1 MLKFVDDFCRYKN
14 ELQNSYKFGMLLKR
28 LELVGFKSFADK
40 TTLEFP
46 GGIAGIVG
54 PNGSGKSNVLDAVRW
69 ILGEREAKNLRG
81 DKAEDLIFA
90 GTQKRPRM
98 GMAQVSLI
106 FDNSSGFFPVDF
118 SEVSIVRRIDRDG
131 ISQYFLN
138 KAEVRLKDIIDFFA
152 KVRLGTHGLTV
163 INQGESDLF
172 VKSTPKERREM
183 IEEILGLRQYQIK
196 KHEAQR
202 KLKNTGINTDKVR
215 VMLDEI
221 APHLRFLK
229 KQTAKWEKLSE
240 TEKELNDL
248 EAVYFKSKLKE
259 ILVGLE
265 KFSPRLK
272 EIDAKLAQKVSE
284 LKVLQEQLDK
294 VENSRPSNKA
304 QLDSLQMK
312 REELLGKRSV
322 LEKELGRLEVKIEF
336 SSNTEVDP
344 KKALVVLNDLK
355 AVIKGLSEESDL
367 ANIKT
372 VLNEIFSKIDN
383 FLQFGNEKGASQEL
397 AEFKTAKEKLSG
409 QMDEIIKELENSKK
423 LEIGF
428 SADLESFNSE
438 FRKSFQ
444 LVEAKKDEIS
454 GLESEKNRIHF
465 DTERFNL
472 RMQDLE
478 AQIAQAGK
486 NIDELKA
493 NLAATPEAGEPRSP
507 RGEAAGQ
514 GRENTESVRQAQDE
528 PFGQAQDRPMNIFEA
543 ERRIFKLRAEV
554 ASVGEIDQALLNEA
568 KETETR
574 FNFLSTQLA
583 DLEKAS
589 GDLTALIKDL
599 DLKIHNDFTSS
610 LGKIN
615 EEFNKFFQLMFG
627 GGKGKLL
634 LEKPEI
640 KKQVLPDE
648 GLADESNP
656 IPKVSEKDEEEE
668 NELSAGIEM
677 ELVIPRK
684 KIKGLEMLSGGE
696 KSLVSIAVLFA
707 LISVSPPPF
716 LVLDE
721 VDAALDERNTKRFA
735 ELVKDFSKKSQFLIV
750 THNRATMESSDVLYG
765 VTMEEDGV
773 SKVLSIKL
781 E

>member
-1 MLKFVDDFCRYKN
+1 
-14 ELQNSYKFGMLLKR
+14 MLLKR
-28 LELVGFKSFADK
+28 LELVGFKSFAEK
-40 TTLEFP
+40 TVLEFP

-106 FDNSSGFFPVDF
+106 FDNSSGFFAVDF

-138 KAEVRLKDIIDFFA
+138 KTEVRLKDIIDFFA
-152 KVRLGTHGLTV
+152 KARLGTHGLTV

-172 VKSTPKERREM
+172 VKSSPKERREM
-183 IEEILGLRQYQIK
+183 IEEVLGLRQYQIK
-196 KHEAQR
+196 KNEAQR
-202 KLKNTGINTDKVR
+202 KLKNTGINIDKVR

-221 APHLRFLK
+221 GPHLRFLK

-248 EAVYFKSKLKE
+248 ESIYFKNKLKE

-272 EIDAKLAQKVSE
+272 EIDVKLAQKVLE
-284 LKVLQEQLDK
+284 LKVLQEQLMK

-304 QLDSLQMK
+304 QLDSLQVK
-312 REELLGKRSV
+312 REGLLNKKSL
-322 LEKELGRLEVKIEF
+322 LEIELGRLEVKIEF
-336 SSNTEVDP
+336 SSSKEVDP
-344 KKALVVLNDLK
+344 KKALIVLNDLK
-355 AVIKGLSEESDL
+355 ALIKNVSEESDL
-367 ANIKT
+367 GKIKSA
-372 VLNEIFSKIDN
+372 LNEIFSKIDN
-383 FLQFGNEKGASQEL
+383 FLKFGNEKGASPEL
-397 AEFKTAKEKLSG
+397 AEFKNAKEKLSE
-409 QMDEIIKELENSKK
+409 QLNEIIKELESLKK
-423 LEIGF
+423 MEGGF

-444 LVEAKKDEIS
+444 LVEAKKDEIA

-478 AQIAQAGK
+478 TQVSQAGK
-486 NIDELKA
+486 DINELKT
-493 NLAATPEAGEPRSP
+493 NLENIEP
-507 RGEAAGQ
+507 
-514 GRENTESVRQAQDE
+514 V
-528 PFGQAQDRPMNIFEA
+528 NIFES
-543 ERRIFKLRAEV
+543 ERKIFKLRAEV

-574 FNFLSTQLA
+574 FNFLSVQLA

-589 GDLTALIKDL
+589 SDLGALIKDL
-599 DLKIHNDFTSS
+599 DLKIHNDFASS
-610 LGKIN
+610 LNKIN

-627 GGKGKLL
+627 GGKGKLY
-634 LEKPEI
+634 LEKPEV

-648 GLADESNP
+648 GLADG
-656 IPKVSEKDEEEE
+656 SEQITRSSDPEEED
-668 NELSAGIEM
+668 ELSAGIEL

-735 ELVKDFSKKSQFLIV
+735 ELIKDFSKKSQFIIV
-750 THNRATMESSDVLYG
+750 THNRSTMESSNVLYG

>member
-1 MLKFVDDFCRYKN
+1 
-14 ELQNSYKFGMLLKR
+14 MLLKR

-46 GGIAGIVG
+46 GGIVAIVG

-98 GMAQVSLI
+98 GMAQVSLT

-131 ISQYFLN
+131 ISQYYLN

-152 KVRLGTHGLTV
+152 KARLGTHGLTV

-202 KLKNTGINTDKVR
+202 KLKNTGINIDKVR

-248 EAVYFKSKLKE
+248 EATYFKSKLKE
-259 ILVGLE
+259 ILAGLE

-272 EIDAKLAQKVSE
+272 EIDVKLAQKVSE
-284 LKVLQEQLDK
+284 LKILQEQLTK

-304 QLDSLQMK
+304 QLDILQIK
-312 REELLGKRSV
+312 KEELFNKKSV

-336 SSNTEVDP
+336 SSTAESASWRT

-355 AVIKGLSEESDL
+355 AVIKNLSEESDL
-367 ANIKT
+367 AKIKN
-372 VLNEIFSKIDN
+372 VLNEIFFKIDN

-397 AEFKTAKEKLSG
+397 AEFKIAKDKLSG
-409 QMDEIIKELENSKK
+409 QLDEIIKELENSKK

-478 AQIAQAGK
+478 AQILQVGK
-486 NIDELKA
+486 DINELKVSLSA
-493 NLAATPEAGEPRSP
+493 QTGI
-507 RGEAAGQ
+507 
-514 GRENTESVRQAQDE
+514 ENVESVNVFDT
-528 PFGQAQDRPMNIFEA
+528 
-543 ERRIFKLRAEV
+543 ERKIFKLRAEV

-574 FNFLSTQLA
+574 FNFLSIQLT

-589 GDLTALIKDL
+589 GDLSALIKDL

-627 GGKGKLL
+627 GGKGKLY
-634 LEKPEI
+634 LEKPEV

-656 IPKVSEKDEEEE
+656 VPKEPELEEED
-668 NELSAGIEM
+668 ELSAGIEM
-677 ELVIPRK
+677 DLVIPRK

-735 ELVKDFSKKSQFLIV
+735 ELIKDFSKKSQFIIV

>member
-1 MLKFVDDFCRYKN
+1 
-14 ELQNSYKFGMLLKR
+14 MLLKR

-106 FDNSSGFFPVDF
+106 FDNSSGFFAVDF

-152 KVRLGTHGLTV
+152 KARLGTHGLTV

-172 VKSTPKERREM
+172 VKSSPKERREM
-183 IEEILGLRQYQIK
+183 IEEVLGLRQYQIK
-196 KHEAQR
+196 KNEAQR
-202 KLKNTGINTDKVR
+202 KLKNTGINIDKVR

-221 APHLRFLK
+221 GPHLRFLK

-265 KFSPRLK
+265 KFSPRLQ
-272 EIDAKLAQKVSE
+272 EIDTKLAQKLSE
-284 LKVLQEQLDK
+284 LKVLQDQLLK

-304 QLDSLQMK
+304 QLDSLQAK
-312 REELLGKRSV
+312 REELLSKRSV

-344 KKALVVLNDLK
+344 KKALVILNDLK
-355 AVIKGLSEESDL
+355 SVIKNISEESDL
-367 ANIKT
+367 VKIKN

-397 AEFKTAKEKLSG
+397 AEFKAAKEKLSG
-409 QMDEIIKELENSKK
+409 QMDGIIKELESLKK
-423 LEIGF
+423 MEGGF
-428 SADLESFNSE
+428 SANLESFNSE

-444 LVEAKKDEIS
+444 SVEAKKDEIS

-478 AQIAQAGK
+478 VQIVQAGK
-486 NIDELKA
+486 DINELKA
-493 NLAATPEAGEPRSP
+493 NLENIEPI
-507 RGEAAGQ
+507 
-514 GRENTESVRQAQDE
+514 
-528 PFGQAQDRPMNIFEA
+528 NIFES

-574 FNFLSTQLA
+574 FNFLSVQLA

-589 GDLTALIKDL
+589 GDLSALIKDL

-615 EEFNKFFQLMFG
+615 EEFTKFFQLMFG
-627 GGKGKLL
+627 GGKAKLY
-634 LEKPEI
+634 LEKPEV
-640 KKQVLPDE
+640 KNQVLPDE
-648 GLADESNP
+648 GLADETQQMAKEP
-656 IPKVSEKDEEEE
+656 EKDEEQD
-668 NELSAGIEM
+668 ELSAGIEM

-735 ELVKDFSKKSQFLIV
+735 ELIKDFSKKSQFIIV
-750 THNRATMESSDVLYG
+750 THNRSTMESSDVLYG

-773 SKVLSIKL
+773 SKILSIKL
-781 E
+781 D

>member
-1 MLKFVDDFCRYKN
+1 
-14 ELQNSYKFGMLLKR
+14 MLLKR
-28 LELVGFKSFADK
+28 LELTGFKSFADK

-98 GMAQVSLI
+98 GMAQVSLT

-152 KVRLGTHGLTV
+152 KARLGTHGLTV

-196 KHEAQR
+196 KNEAQR
-202 KLKNTGINTDKVR
+202 KLKNTGINIDKVR

-272 EIDAKLAQKVSE
+272 EIDVKLAQKVSE
-284 LKVLQEQLDK
+284 LKTLQEQLIK

-304 QLDSLQMK
+304 QLDSLQLK
-312 REELLGKRSV
+312 REELLNKKSV

-367 ANIKT
+367 AKIKT

-409 QMDEIIKELENSKK
+409 QMDAIIKELENSKK

-493 NLAATPEAGEPRSP
+493 NLENVEPL
-507 RGEAAGQ
+507 
-514 GRENTESVRQAQDE
+514 RQAQDE
-528 PFGQAQDRPMNIFEA
+528 PVNIFES

-589 GDLTALIKDL
+589 GDLSALIKDL

-648 GLADESNP
+648 GLADQVEGESAVA
-656 IPKVSEKDEEEE
+656 KAMADEEE

>member
-1 MLKFVDDFCRYKN
+1 
-14 ELQNSYKFGMLLKR
+14 MLLKR

-98 GMAQVSLI
+98 GMAQVSLT

-131 ISQYFLN
+131 ISQYYLN

-152 KVRLGTHGLTV
+152 KARLGTHGLTV

-172 VKSTPKERREM
+172 VKSSPKERREM

-202 KLKNTGINTDKVR
+202 KLKNTGINIDKVR

-229 KQTAKWEKLSE
+229 KQTVKWEKLSE

-248 EAVYFKSKLKE
+248 ESVYFKSKLKE
-259 ILVGLE
+259 ILAGLE

-272 EIDAKLAQKVSE
+272 EIDVKLAQKVSE
-284 LKVLQEQLDK
+284 LKILQEQLTK

-304 QLDSLQMK
+304 QLDTLQIK
-312 REELLGKRSV
+312 KEELFNKKSV

-336 SSNTEVDP
+336 SSTAEVDP
-344 KKALVVLNDLK
+344 RKALVVLNDLK
-355 AVIKGLSEESDL
+355 AVIKNLSEESDL
-367 ANIKT
+367 AKIKS

-397 AEFKTAKEKLSG
+397 SEFKVTKEKLSA
-409 QMDEIIKELENSKK
+409 QLDEIIKELENSKK

-478 AQIAQAGK
+478 AQIVQAGK
-486 NIDELKA
+486 NIDELKT
-493 NLAATPEAGEPRSP
+493 NLENAEP
-507 RGEAAGQ
+507 
-514 GRENTESVRQAQDE
+514 V
-528 PFGQAQDRPMNIFEA
+528 NIFES

-568 KETETR
+568 KETESR

-589 GDLTALIKDL
+589 GDLSVLIKDL

-627 GGKGKLL
+627 GGKAKLY

-656 IPKVSEKDEEEE
+656 IPKEPESEEED
-668 NELSAGIEM
+668 ELSAGIEM
-677 ELVIPRK
+677 DLVIPRK

-707 LISVSPPPF
+707 LISVSP
-716 LVLDE
+716 
-721 VDAALDERNTKRFA
+721 
-735 ELVKDFSKKSQFLIV
+735 
-750 THNRATMESSDVLYG
+750 
-765 VTMEEDGV
+765 
-773 SKVLSIKL
+773 
-781 E
+781 

>member
-1 MLKFVDDFCRYKN
+1 
-14 ELQNSYKFGMLLKR
+14 MLLKR
-28 LELVGFKSFADK
+28 LELVGFKSFAEK

-46 GGIAGIVG
+46 GGIVSIVG

-90 GTQKRPRM
+90 GTQKRSRM
-98 GMAQVSLI
+98 GMAQVSLV

-202 KLKNTGINTDKVR
+202 KLKNTGINIDKVR

-248 EAVYFKSKLKE
+248 EAIYFKNKLKE
-259 ILVGLE
+259 ILVGLD

-272 EIDAKLAQKVSE
+272 EIDILLSQKNSE
-284 LKVLQEQLDK
+284 LKVLQEQLLK
-294 VENSRPSNKA
+294 VENSRPSNKE
-304 QLDSLQMK
+304 QLDKLQIK
-312 REELLGKRSV
+312 RDELLNKKSV
-322 LEKELGRLEVKIEF
+322 LEKELARLEVKIEF
-336 SSNTEVDP
+336 SSNIEVDP
-344 KKALVVLNDLK
+344 KKAITVLRDLK
-355 AVIKGLSEESDL
+355 SVIKNLSEETDL
-367 ANIKT
+367 ARVKT

-383 FLQFGNEKGASQEL
+383 FLEFGNEKGASQEL
-397 AEFKTAKEKLSG
+397 AEFKSSKEKFAEQL
-409 QMDEIIKELENSKK
+409 EIIIKELEGLKK
-423 LEIGF
+423 METGF
-428 SADLESFNSE
+428 SAELEGFNYEFKKSFELLES
-438 FRKSFQ
+438 
-444 LVEAKKDEIS
+444 KKDEIA
-454 GLESEKNRIHF
+454 GLESEKNRINF
-465 DTERFNL
+465 ETERYRL
-472 RMQDLE
+472 KMQDLE
-478 AQIAQAGK
+478 AQIIQVGK
-486 NIDELKA
+486 NIEELKSG
-493 NLAATPEAGEPRSP
+493 L
-507 RGEAAGQ
+507 
-514 GRENTESVRQAQDE
+514 ENIELV
-528 PFGQAQDRPMNIFEA
+528 NIFEA
-543 ERRIFKLRAEV
+543 ERRIFKLRGEV
-554 ASVGEIDQALLNEA
+554 ASVGEIDQALLSEA

-574 FNFLSTQLA
+574 FNFLSIQLA
-583 DLEKAS
+583 DLEKAAS
-589 GDLTALIKDL
+589 DLNSLISDL
-599 DLKIHNDFTSS
+599 DIKIHNDFASS

-627 GGKGKLL
+627 GGKAKIY
-634 LEKPEI
+634 LEKPEVKAQI
-640 KKQVLPDE
+640 LPDE
-648 GLADESNP
+648 GLADEAQQ
-656 IPKVSEKDEEEE
+656 IAREAEKDEDD
-668 NELSAGIEM
+668 ELSAGIEL

-735 ELVKDFSKKSQFLIV
+735 ELIKDFSKKSQFIIV
-750 THNRATMESSDVLYG
+750 THNRSTMESSDVLYG

>member
-1 MLKFVDDFCRYKN
+1 
-14 ELQNSYKFGMLLKR
+14 MLLKR

-106 FDNSSGFFPVDF
+106 FDNSSGFFAVDF

-152 KVRLGTHGLTV
+152 KARLGTHGLTV

-172 VKSTPKERREM
+172 VKSSPKERREM
-183 IEEILGLRQYQIK
+183 IEEVLGLRQYQIK
-196 KHEAQR
+196 KNEAQR
-202 KLKNTGINTDKVR
+202 KLKNTGINIDKVR

-221 APHLRFLK
+221 GPHLRFLK

-248 EAVYFKSKLKE
+248 EAAYFKSKLKE

-265 KFSPRLK
+265 KFSPRLQ

-284 LKVLQEQLDK
+284 LKVLQDQLIK

-304 QLDSLQMK
+304 QLDSLQTK
-312 REELLGKRSV
+312 RDELLSKRSV

-344 KKALVVLNDLK
+344 KKALVILNDLK
-355 AVIKGLSEESDL
+355 LVIKNISEESDL
-367 ANIKT
+367 AKIKN
-372 VLNEIFSKIDN
+372 VLNKIFSKIDN

-397 AEFKTAKEKLSG
+397 AEFKSAKEKFSG
-409 QMDEIIKELENSKK
+409 QMDGIIKELESLKK
-423 LEIGF
+423 MEGGF
-428 SADLESFNSE
+428 SANLESFNSE

-444 LVEAKKDEIS
+444 SVEAKKDEIS

-472 RMQDLE
+472 KMQDLE
-478 AQIAQAGK
+478 AQIVQAGK
-486 NIDELKA
+486 DINELKA
-493 NLAATPEAGEPRSP
+493 NLENIEP
-507 RGEAAGQ
+507 
-514 GRENTESVRQAQDE
+514 V
-528 PFGQAQDRPMNIFEA
+528 NIFES

-568 KETETR
+568 KETEAR
-574 FNFLSTQLA
+574 FNFLSVQLA

-589 GDLTALIKDL
+589 GDLSALIKDL

-615 EEFNKFFQLMFG
+615 EEFTKFFQLMFG
-627 GGKGKLL
+627 GGKAKLY
-634 LEKPEI
+634 LEKPEV
-640 KKQVLPDE
+640 KNQVLPDE
-648 GLADESNP
+648 GLADDAQQMAKEP
-656 IPKVSEKDEEEE
+656 EKDEEQD
-668 NELSAGIEM
+668 ELSAGIEM

-735 ELVKDFSKKSQFLIV
+735 ELIKDFSKKSQFIIV
-750 THNRATMESSDVLYG
+750 THNRSTMESSDVLYG

>member
-1 MLKFVDDFCRYKN
+1 
-14 ELQNSYKFGMLLKR
+14 MLLKR

-40 TTLEFP
+40 TILEFP

-152 KVRLGTHGLTV
+152 KARLGTHGLTV

-196 KHEAQR
+196 KQEAQR
-202 KLKNTGINTDKVR
+202 KLKNTGINIDKVR

-221 APHLRFLK
+221 GPHLRFLK
-229 KQTAKWEKLSE
+229 KQTAKWEKLGE

-248 EAVYFKSKLKE
+248 ESVYFKNKLKE
-259 ILVGLE
+259 IFVGLE

-272 EIDAKLAQKVSE
+272 EIDTALVHKNSE
-284 LKVLQEQLDK
+284 LKVLHEQLSK

-304 QLDSLQMK
+304 QLDSLQLK
-312 REELLGKRSV
+312 REELLNKKSV

-344 KKALVVLNDLK
+344 KKAIVVLNDLK
-355 AVIKGLSEESDL
+355 SVIKNLSEESDL
-367 ANIKT
+367 IKIKT

-383 FLQFGNEKGASQEL
+383 FLQFGNEAGVSKEL
-397 AEFKTAKEKLSG
+397 AEFKASKDKLSS
-409 QMDEIIKELENSKK
+409 QLSEIIKELENLKK
-423 LEIGF
+423 MEFGF

-444 LVEAKKDEIS
+444 LVEAKKDEIA

-478 AQIAQAGK
+478 TQISQAGK
-486 NIDELKA
+486 NINELKA
-493 NLAATPEAGEPRSP
+493 GLENIEA
-507 RGEAAGQ
+507 
-514 GRENTESVRQAQDE
+514 V
-528 PFGQAQDRPMNIFEA
+528 NIFEA

-589 GDLTALIKDL
+589 NDLSTLIKDL
-599 DLKIHNDFTSS
+599 DIKIHNDFSSS

-627 GGKGKLL
+627 GGKGKLY
-634 LEKPEI
+634 LEKPEP

-648 GLADESNP
+648 GLADEAQQAVKEP
-656 IPKVSEKDEEEE
+656 EADEEDD
-668 NELSAGIEM
+668 ELSAGIDL

-721 VDAALDERNTKRFA
+721 VDAALDEKNTRRFA
-735 ELVKDFSKKSQFLIV
+735 ELIKDFSKKSQFIIV
-750 THNRATMESSDVLYG
+750 THNRSTMESSDVLYG

-781 E
+781 D

>member
-1 MLKFVDDFCRYKN
+1 
-14 ELQNSYKFGMLLKR
+14 MLLKR

-40 TTLEFP
+40 TILEFP

-152 KVRLGTHGLTV
+152 KARLGTHGLTV

-196 KHEAQR
+196 KNEAQR
-202 KLKNTGINTDKVR
+202 KLKNTGINIDKVR

-248 EAVYFKSKLKE
+248 EAVYFKNKLKE

-272 EIDAKLAQKVSE
+272 EIDEKLSQKLLE
-284 LKVLQEQLDK
+284 LKGLQEQLIK

-304 QLDSLQMK
+304 QLDNLQLK
-312 REELLGKRSV
+312 REELLNKKSV

-344 KKALVVLNDLK
+344 KKAIVVLNDLK
-355 AVIKGLSEESDL
+355 SVIKNLSEESDL
-367 ANIKT
+367 VKIKNS
-372 VLNEIFSKIDN
+372 LNEIFSKIDN
-383 FLQFGNEKGASQEL
+383 FLQFGNEAGASKEL
-397 AEFKTAKEKLSG
+397 AEFKASKEKLSG
-409 QMDEIIKELENSKK
+409 QIDEIIKELENLKK
-423 LEIGF
+423 MEFGF
-428 SADLESFNSE
+428 SSDLESFNSE

-444 LVEAKKDEIS
+444 LVESKKDEIS

-478 AQIAQAGK
+478 AQILQAGK

-493 NLAATPEAGEPRSP
+493 NLEGIDPI
-507 RGEAAGQ
+507 
-514 GRENTESVRQAQDE
+514 
-528 PFGQAQDRPMNIFEA
+528 NIFEA

-589 GDLTALIKDL
+589 NDLSALIRDL

-615 EEFNKFFQLMFG
+615 EEFTKFFQLMFG
-627 GGKGKLL
+627 GGKAKLY
-634 LEKPEI
+634 LEKPEV

-648 GLADESNP
+648 GLADEGRQLTKEP
-656 IPKVSEKDEEEE
+656 EKDEEED
-668 NELSAGIEM
+668 ELSAGIEM

-721 VDAALDERNTKRFA
+721 VDAALDERNTRRFA
-735 ELVKDFSKKSQFLIV
+735 ELIKDFSKKSQFIIV
-750 THNRATMESSDVLYG
+750 THNRSTMESSDVLYG

-781 E
+781 D

>member
-1 MLKFVDDFCRYKN
+1 
-14 ELQNSYKFGMLLKR
+14 MLLKR
-28 LELVGFKSFADK
+28 LELVGFKSFAEK

-46 GGIAGIVG
+46 GGIVSIVG

-69 ILGEREAKNLRG
+69 IWGEREAKNLRG

-90 GTQKRPRM
+90 GTQKRSRM
-98 GMAQVSLI
+98 GMAQVSLV

-202 KLKNTGINTDKVR
+202 KLKNTGINIDKVR

-248 EAVYFKSKLKE
+248 EAVYFKNKLKE
-259 ILVGLE
+259 IFIGLD

-272 EIDAKLAQKVSE
+272 EIDSLLNQKSLE
-284 LKVLQEQLDK
+284 LKSLQEQLLK
-294 VENSRPSNKA
+294 VENSRPSNKE
-304 QLDSLQMK
+304 QLQKVQSQKD
-312 REELLGKRSV
+312 ELLNKKSV
-322 LEKELGRLEVKIEF
+322 LEKELARLEVKIEF
-336 SSNTEVDP
+336 SSTTEVDP
-344 KKALVVLNDLK
+344 KKAILVLRDLK
-355 AVIKGLSEESDL
+355 SIIKNLSEETDL
-367 ANIKT
+367 VRVKN

-383 FLQFGNEKGASQEL
+383 FLEFGNEKGASQEL
-397 AEFKTAKEKLSG
+397 AEFKNAKEKFAEQLG
-409 QMDEIIKELENSKK
+409 LIIAEIDSLKKMEL
-423 LEIGF
+423 GF
-428 SADLESFNSE
+428 STELESFNSE
-438 FRKSFQ
+438 FKKAFES
-444 LVEAKKDEIS
+444 LESKKDEIA
-454 GLESEKNRIHF
+454 GLESEKNRINF
-465 DTERFNL
+465 ETERYHL
-472 RMQDLE
+472 KMQDLE
-478 AQIAQAGK
+478 VQISQVGK
-486 NIDELKA
+486 NIDELKSG
-493 NLAATPEAGEPRSP
+493 L
-507 RGEAAGQ
+507 
-514 GRENTESVRQAQDE
+514 ENIELV
-528 PFGQAQDRPMNIFEA
+528 NIFEA
-543 ERRIFKLRAEV
+543 ERRIFKLRGEV

-583 DLEKAS
+583 DLEKAAA
-589 GDLTALIKDL
+589 DLNSLISDL
-599 DLKIHNDFTSS
+599 DIKIHNDFASS

-615 EEFNKFFQLMFG
+615 DEFNKFFQLMFG
-627 GGKGKLL
+627 GGKAKLY
-634 LEKPEI
+634 LEKPEVKDQI
-640 KKQVLPDE
+640 LPEE
-648 GLADESNP
+648 GLADEGSQLT
-656 IPKVSEKDEEEE
+656 KESEKEEDD
-668 NELSAGIEM
+668 ELSAGIEL

-735 ELVKDFSKKSQFLIV
+735 ELIKDFSKKSQFIIV
-750 THNRATMESSDVLYG
+750 THNRSTMESSDVLYG

>member
-1 MLKFVDDFCRYKN
+1 
-14 ELQNSYKFGMLLKR
+14 MLLKR
-28 LELVGFKSFADK
+28 LELVGFKSFAEK
-40 TTLEFP
+40 TVLEFP

-106 FDNSSGFFPVDF
+106 FDNSSGFFAVDF

-152 KVRLGTHGLTV
+152 KARLGTHGLTV

-172 VKSTPKERREM
+172 VKSSPKERREM
-183 IEEILGLRQYQIK
+183 IEEVLGLRQYQIK

-202 KLKNTGINTDKVR
+202 KLKNTGINIDKVR
-215 VMLDEI
+215 VMIDEI

-248 EAVYFKSKLKE
+248 ESVYFKSKLKE

-265 KFSPRLK
+265 RFSPRLK
-272 EIDAKLAQKVSE
+272 EIDMKLAQKVSE
-284 LKVLQEQLDK
+284 LKVLQEQLIK

-304 QLDSLQMK
+304 QLDTLQIK
-312 REELLGKRSV
+312 RDELLNKKSV

-344 KKALVVLNDLK
+344 KKAIFILSDLK
-355 AVIKGLSEESDL
+355 SVIKGLSEESDL
-367 ANIKT
+367 VKIKNT
-372 VLNEIFSKIDN
+372 LNEVFSKIDN
-383 FLQFGNEKGASQEL
+383 FLSPSGRSPVGGQLGGEES
-397 AEFKTAKEKLSG
+397 EFKAIKDKLSG
-409 QMDEIIKELENSKK
+409 QLDEIIKELENVKK
-423 LEIGF
+423 MEAGF
-428 SADLESFNSE
+428 SADLEGFNAE
-438 FRKSFQ
+438 FRRSFQ
-444 LVEAKKDEIS
+444 LVESKKDEIS

-478 AQIAQAGK
+478 TQISQAGK
-486 NIDELKA
+486 DINVIKA
-493 NLAATPEAGEPRSP
+493 NLAAPSGS
-507 RGEAAGQ
+507 
-514 GRENTESVRQAQDE
+514 ENIKPV
-528 PFGQAQDRPMNIFEA
+528 NVFEA
-543 ERRIFKLRAEV
+543 ERRIFRLRAEV
-554 ASVGEIDQALLNEA
+554 ASVGEIDQTLLNEA

-589 GDLTALIKDL
+589 GDLSALIKDL

-627 GGKGKLL
+627 GGKGKLY

-640 KKQVLPDE
+640 KKQVMPDE
-648 GLADESNP
+648 ALADEA
-656 IPKVSEKDEEEE
+656 IPMPKEIEPEEDE
-668 NELSAGIEM
+668 ELSAGIEM

-735 ELVKDFSKKSQFLIV
+735 ELIKDFSKKSQFIIV
-750 THNRATMESSDVLYG
+750 THNRSTMESSDVLYG

-781 E
+781 D

>member
-1 MLKFVDDFCRYKN
+1 
-14 ELQNSYKFGMLLKR
+14 MLLKR

-106 FDNSSGFFPVDF
+106 FDNSSGFFAVDF

-152 KVRLGTHGLTV
+152 KARLGTHGLTV

-172 VKSTPKERREM
+172 VKSSPKERREM
-183 IEEILGLRQYQIK
+183 IEEVLGLRQYQIK
-196 KHEAQR
+196 KNEAQR
-202 KLKNTGINTDKVR
+202 KLKNTGINIDKVR

-221 APHLRFLK
+221 GPHLRFLK

-248 EAVYFKSKLKE
+248 EAAYFKSKLKE

-265 KFSPRLK
+265 KFSPRLQ

-284 LKVLQEQLDK
+284 LKVLQDQLIK

-304 QLDSLQMK
+304 QLDSLQTK
-312 REELLGKRSV
+312 RDELLSKRSV

-344 KKALVVLNDLK
+344 KKALVILNDLK
-355 AVIKGLSEESDL
+355 LVIKNISEESDL
-367 ANIKT
+367 AKIKN
-372 VLNEIFSKIDN
+372 VLNKIFSKIDN

-397 AEFKTAKEKLSG
+397 AEFKSAKEKFSG
-409 QMDEIIKELENSKK
+409 QMDGIIKELESLKK
-423 LEIGF
+423 MEGGF
-428 SADLESFNSE
+428 SANLESFNSE

-472 RMQDLE
+472 KMQDLE
-478 AQIAQAGK
+478 AQIVQAGK
-486 NIDELKA
+486 DINELKA
-493 NLAATPEAGEPRSP
+493 NLENIEP
-507 RGEAAGQ
+507 
-514 GRENTESVRQAQDE
+514 V
-528 PFGQAQDRPMNIFEA
+528 NIFES

-568 KETETR
+568 KETEAR
-574 FNFLSTQLA
+574 FNFLSVQLA

-589 GDLTALIKDL
+589 GDLSALIKDL

-615 EEFNKFFQLMFG
+615 EEFTKFFQLMFG
-627 GGKGKLL
+627 GGKAKLY
-634 LEKPEI
+634 LEKPEV
-640 KKQVLPDE
+640 KNQVLPDE
-648 GLADESNP
+648 GLADDAQQMAKEP
-656 IPKVSEKDEEEE
+656 EKDEEQD
-668 NELSAGIEM
+668 ELSAGIEM

-735 ELVKDFSKKSQFLIV
+735 ELIKDFSKKSQFIIV
-750 THNRATMESSDVLYG
+750 THNRSTMESSDVLYG